1 MLGDTLRITGKNLH
15 LIYKVLAYVGI
26 LMLIAVAVSAA
37 VISPISDALFEN
49 ADLWEEIVESIEEF
63 GDTHAAQGLAGIG
76 EAFKAFFA
84 AHKQDIWSMVG
95 LLVIVGFIMKLFSCF
110 VAIPEAEVIACYME
124 KNYRQN
130 FLGAAISSFGKSCVF
145 AFLYTLITTPIDFGL
160 TIGCVYLA
168 KELYAAINILAYP
181 VVAIILVMLISIRI
195 CLFGMWVPEMVR
207 GKGRVFASLKEN
219 FRLIKHNMKMLLPVT
234 FFFILTG
241 TIFIVS
247 SFLFTMG
254 LSLIVLVPM
263 LMVTQS
269 CAQMIVSF
277 EIHEQ
282 KYYR

>member
-37 VISPISDALFEN
+37 VISPISKALFEN
-49 ADLWEEIVESIEEF
+49 ADLWEEIVESVKEI
-63 GDTHAAQGLAGIG
+63 GDTHATQGLGGIG
-76 EAFKAFFA
+76 DALKAFFS

-95 LLVIVGFIMKLFSCF
+95 LLVIVVFIMKLFSCF

-130 FLGAAISSFGKSCVF
+130 FLGAAISSFGKSCAF
-145 AFLYTLITTPIDFGL
+145 AFLYTVVTTPIDFAL
-160 TIGCVYLA
+160 TIGCAYLA
-168 KELYAAINILAYP
+168 RELYAAISVLAYP
-181 VVAIILVMLISIRI
+181 VVVVILVMFISIRI
-195 CLFGMWVPEMVR
+195 CLFGMWIPEMIR
-207 GKGRVFASLKEN
+207 GKGKVFASLKEN
-219 FRLIKHNMKMLLPVT
+219 FRLIKHNMQKLLPVT
-234 FFFILTG
+234 FFFLLSG
-241 TIFIVS
+241 TLFIAS

-269 CAQMIVSF
+269 VAQMIVSF
-277 EIHEQ
+277 DIHEQ

>member
-37 VISPISDALFEN
+37 VISPISKALFEN
-49 ADLWEEIVESIEEF
+49 GDLWEEIVGAFKEIGE
-63 GDTHAAQGLAGIG
+63 TNQAQGLAGIG
-76 EAFKAFFA
+76 DAFKGFFA

-145 AFLYTLITTPIDFGL
+145 ALIYTLVTTPIDFGL
-160 TIGCVYLA
+160 IVGCGYLA
-168 KELYAAINILAYP
+168 VELYAAIGMLAYP
-181 VVAIILVMLISIRI
+181 VVAVILTMLISIRI
-195 CLFGMWVPEMVR
+195 CLFGMWVPEMIR
-207 GKGRVFASLKEN
+207 GKGKVFPSLKEN
-219 FRLIKHNMKMLLPVT
+219 FRLIKYNMKMLLPVT

-247 SFLFTMG
+247 SVLFTMG
-254 LSLIVLVPM
+254 LSLIVIVPM

-269 CAQMIVSF
+269 SAQMIVSF